1 MFTRLSTQELDV
13 ALHPVESWSLVRGHR
28 YSNGLDAILDIEVS
42 ELSAIGR
49 FVSPQLEGREARKT
63 KFFLMC
69 PKEMATHYQYVA
81 HQLSVSALLIMAV
94 FHWKARVL
102 LGHSFVFVPN
112 IH

>member
-13 ALHPVESWSLVRGHR
+13 ALHPVESWSLVRGHKR
-28 YSNGLDAILDIEVS
+28 SNGLDAILDIKVS
-42 ELSAIGR
+42 GLSALGR
-49 FVSPQLEGREARKT
+49 FVSLQLEGCEARKNN
-63 KFFLMC
+63 FFLMC
-69 PKEMATHYQYVA
+69 PKEMATHYQYVF
-81 HQLSVSALLIMAV
+81 HQLNVSALFIMAV